1 MEYAVLLLGGVL
13 LVVGLL
19 LRNGEDRNPQGKR
32 AKAMAIMACGGCI
45 LVQLGLTETIW
56 PLLPQTQGW
65 AWALQLLTLVIT
77 VAVAF
82 WLLVPTWKK

>member
-32 AKAMAIMACGGCI
+32 AKAMAIMAFGGYI
-45 LVQLGLTETIW
+45 LVQQIGR
-56 PLLPQTQGW
+56 
-65 AWALQLLTLVIT
+65 AHV
-77 VAVAF
+77 
-82 WLLVPTWKK
+82 